1 MRGIKDDWVYL
12 WKKGAAVFAV
22 GTSLLHDVEVEAIFL
37 DVLVHRNERLE
48 NIATKNGILVVVR
61 RGFFGR
67 LSESVIG
74 DFRQGV
80 VVYILGL

>member
-1 MRGIKDDWVYL
+1 MYL
-12 WKKGAAVFAV
+12 WKEGAAVFTV
-22 GTSLLHDVEVEAIFL
+22 GASLSHNVEVGAIFL
-37 DVLVHRNERLE
+37 DVLIHRNERLE
-48 NIATKNGILVVVR
+48 NIATKNGSLVIVR
-61 RGFFGR
+61 RRFFGR